1 MEVKTWLGDSKLYPI
16 LPEKGTY
23 HDHENHIKGSYQI

>member
-16 LPEKGTY
+16 LTEGY
-23 HDHENHIKGSYQI
+23 LHDHENHIKGSYQI